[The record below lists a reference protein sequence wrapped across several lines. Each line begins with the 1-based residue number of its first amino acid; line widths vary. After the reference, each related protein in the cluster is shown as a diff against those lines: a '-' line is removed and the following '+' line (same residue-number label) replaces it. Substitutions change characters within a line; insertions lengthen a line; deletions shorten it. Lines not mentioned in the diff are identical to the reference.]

1 MFECT
6 YVNKKFIIGLP
17 KLNSKTLHL
26 DIDIDMRNIKDYL
39 DYYIDYPPF
48 VFKNVEH
55 YPKV

>member
-17 KLNSKTLHL
+17 KLNSKTLPL
-26 DIDIDMRNIKDYL
+26 DIDMRNIKDYL

>member
-17 KLNSKTLHL
+17 KLNSKTLPL
-26 DIDIDMRNIKDYL
+26 DIDMRNIKDYL

-48 VFKNVEH
+48 VFKHVDH
-55 YPKV
+55 FPKV